1 MSKVCDR
8 VELNTKEVGKFLKTD
23 SVKNII
29 TEVAEDV
36 AKNAG
41 GSAEV
46 RTSYGKT
53 RVTAFVSMDYEE
65 ATENNRLLKALR

>member
-1 MSKVCDR
+1 MSKVCDK
-8 VELNTKEVGKFLKTD
+8 VELNTKEIGRFLKTD

-29 TEVAEDV
+29 TEVAEEV

-46 RTSYGKT
+46 RISYGKT
-53 RVTAFVSMDYEE
+53 RLTAFVSMDYDE
-65 ATENNRLLKALR
+65 ASKDNRLLKAL